1 MSRRKTSHAERRLR
15 PPLIHRRH
23 QGTELNLF
31 YLDGRDAMMSQLF
44 DSGSHQTAF
53 YERWN
58 KRVAIWRRLDPLFF
72 LFFASPLFSL
82 CLFSPPSDSTK
93 NLFHK
98 TRRWVGPFEGIS
110 LSFFGSFLITDLLL
124 RLFESFYLRI
134 EASLSVNASDARPLT
149 LLWLFFVFLFFHT
162 RLGLFVSL
170 FCLSTLMNVFT
181 PCGVGFYL

>member
-1 MSRRKTSHAERRLR
+1 MRWCLSSSTPAPTK
-15 PPLIHRRH
+15 PLSMRD
-23 QGTELNLF
+23 GTKELPSG
-31 YLDGRDAMMSQLF
+31 DGS
-44 DSGSHQTAF
+44 T
-53 YERWN
+53 
-58 KRVAIWRRLDPLFF
+58 PFF

-134 EASLSVNASDARPLT
+134 EASLSVNASDACPLT